1 MLVVLVILV
10 VVVVLTVVVELVVVV
25 VSGVALYFIYSI
37 GISSSVLSTVDTA
50 TSFYKNAS
58 KVFCVRFCKVKQQ
71 SIHRYMVFCPLELVP

>member
-1 MLVVLVILV
+1 MLVVLVTLV

-58 KVFCVRFCKVKQQ
+58 KVFCVRF
-71 SIHRYMVFCPLELVP
+71 L